1 MWGGVDDMAVWKIE
15 IPAAGKY
22 EVTIEWACTP
32 STAGNQAQLVT
43 ADGRLLFKVESTGS
57 WDNYKTTSIGKI
69 SLRSGIQRIRVQS
82 AGPISQFLIDL
93 RKVTLTPQP
102 TK

>member
-1 MWGGVDDMAVWKIE
+1 MAVWQVE

-22 EVTIEWACTP
+22 EVAIEWACTP
-32 STAGNQAQLVT
+32 ATAGNQAQLVA
-43 ADGRLLFKVESTGS
+43 ADDRLLFKVESTGS
-57 WDNYKTTSIGKI
+57 WDQYRTASIGKI
-69 SLRSGIQRIRVQS
+69 RLRSGIQRIRVHS

-102 TK
+102 AK